1 VPQDEDVP
9 AEKEIPE
16 AYLNRAK
23 CYLLFGEKKRAF
35 QDLQSYISYKP
46 LDPEIHILA
55 GRLLFSIGAAE
66 DAIKAYSNCPNID
79 KNSTE

>member
-1 VPQDEDVP
+1 M
-9 AEKEIPE
+9 
-16 AYLNRAK
+16 
-23 CYLLFGEKKRAF
+23 FGEKKRAF
-35 QDLQSYISYKP
+35 QDLQSYTSYKL

-79 KNSTE
+79 KNCKC